1 MQTNSYL
8 LPTNEE
14 LPRPSRKPSRNDKLA
29 LSFFSVDFI
38 IFDFFERE
46 IIAVID
52 FEFTEEHIALRNT
65 VREFVQ
71 GEVAP
76 YIKEWDE
83 KAHYETSV
91 FKKMADLGLM
101 GVCIPE
107 QYGGAGFDYVSLG
120 LVCEELEACDTF
132 LRVAMSVHV
141 GLNSLSV
148 YSWGTEEQKQKY
160 LVPQARGEKLAT
172 FGLTEPNAGSDV
184 VGMGSYARRD
194 GDDWIL
200 NGEKMWISLG
210 DLADNFLFFCWT
222 DLEKQKVRDHSG
234 LSCFIVERS
243 MPGFSSGTIHGKM
256 GIRAGNTGYF
266 SLQDVRVPKEN
277 MLGREG
283 EGFKIAMFSLEN
295 GRYTVASGATGV
307 IRASRD
313 AASAY
318 ANTREVQGQKI
329 ANFQLV
335 KQKIAEMEADYQMAH
350 LLWLKCGFLKNEGKP
365 SARAASL
372 AKWQATTRSEK
383 AASMAIE
390 VHGANGYTNDYP
402 VERYLR
408 NCKAAVIY
416 EGTRDIHTLMQADWA
431 LGLKKEKPAR
441 VILPPYRPTEI
452 KTSAG

>member
-1 MQTNSYL
+1 MI
-8 LPTNEE
+8 E
-14 LPRPSRKPSRNDKLA
+14 LEL
-29 LSFFSVDFI
+29 
-38 IFDFFERE
+38 
-46 IIAVID
+46 
-52 FEFTEEHIALRNT
+52 TEEHIALQNT
-65 VREFVQ
+65 VREFCA

-83 KAHYETSV
+83 KAFFEPSI
-91 FKKMADLGLM
+91 FKKMADLGLL

-141 GLNSLSV
+141 GLNSLSL

-160 LVPQARGEKLAT
+160 LVPQAKGEKIAT

-184 VGMGSYARRD
+184 VGMRSTAKRD

-200 NGEKMWISLG
+200 NGEKMWISL
-210 DLADNFLFFCWT
+210 ADVAHHFLFFCWT
-222 DLEKQKVRDHSG
+222 DAEKQKARDHSG
-234 LSCFIVERS
+234 LSCFIVERT
-243 MPGFSSGTIHGKM
+243 MPGFTSGTLHGKM

-266 SLQDVRVPKEN
+266 SLQDVRVPAAN
-277 MLGREG
+277 MLGLEG

-313 AASAY
+313 ASVAY
-318 ANTREVQGQKI
+318 AKTREVQGQVI

-335 KQKIAEMEADYQMAH
+335 KQKIADMEADYEMSH
-350 LLWLKCGFLKNEGKP
+350 LLWLKCGYLKNMGLP
-365 SARAASL
+365 SAKAASM
-372 AKWQATTRSEK
+372 AKWQATTRSET

-431 LGLKKEKPAR
+431 LGFKKEKAAR
-441 VILPPYRPTEI
+441 VILPPYAAAA
-452 KTSAG
+452 SA

>member
-1 MQTNSYL
+1 MI
-8 LPTNEE
+8 E
-14 LPRPSRKPSRNDKLA
+14 LEL
-29 LSFFSVDFI
+29 
-38 IFDFFERE
+38 
-46 IIAVID
+46 
-52 FEFTEEHIALRNT
+52 TEEHKALQQT
-65 VREFVQ
+65 VREFVA

-83 KAHYETSV
+83 KSHFERSV
-91 FKKMADLGLM
+91 FEKMADLGLM

-107 QYGGAGFDYVSLG
+107 QYGGAGFDYISLG

-148 YSWGTEEQKQKY
+148 FSWGTEEQKQKY
-160 LVPQARGEKLAT
+160 LVSQAKGEKLAT

-184 VGMGSYARRD
+184 VGMRSYARRD

-210 DLADNFLFFCWT
+210 DVADHFLFFCWT
-222 DLEKQKVRDHSG
+222 DAEKQKVRDHSG
-234 LSCFIVERS
+234 LSCFIIERTL
-243 MPGFSSGTIHGKM
+243 PGFSSGTLHGKL

-266 SLQDVRVPKEN
+266 SLQDVRVPQAN
-277 MLGREG
+277 MLGNEG

-307 IRASRD
+307 IRAARD
-313 AASAY
+313 ASVAY
-318 ANTREVQGQKI
+318 ANTREVQGQTI

-335 KQKIAEMEADYQMAH
+335 KQKIANMEADYQMAH
-350 LLWLKCGFLKNEGKP
+350 LLWLKTGYLKNEGLP

-372 AKWQATTRSEK
+372 AKWQATIRSET

-390 VHGANGYTNDYP
+390 IHGANGYTNDYP

-431 LGLKKEKPAR
+431 LGMKKEKAAR
-441 VILPPYRPTEI
+441 VILPPY
-452 KTSAG
+452 KSAESKGA

>member
-1 MQTNSYL
+1 M
-8 LPTNEE
+8 
-14 LPRPSRKPSRNDKLA
+14 
-29 LSFFSVDFI
+29 
-38 IFDFFERE
+38 
-46 IIAVID
+46 ID
-52 FEFTEEHIALRNT
+52 FQLTEEHLALRQT
-65 VREFVQ
+65 VKEFCV

-76 YIKEWDE
+76 FIKEWDE
-83 KAHYETSV
+83 KQYFEPTV
-91 FKKMADLGLM
+91 FGKMADLGLL

-107 QYGGAGFDYVSLG
+107 QYGGAGFDYISLG

-141 GLNSLSV
+141 GLNSLSI
-148 YSWGTEEQKQKY
+148 YSWGTEKQKQKY
-160 LVPQARGEKLAT
+160 LVPQAKGEKIAT

-184 VGMGSYARRD
+184 IGMRSNAKRD

-210 DLADNFLFFCWT
+210 DVADNFLFFCWT
-222 DLEKQKVRDHSG
+222 DEEKRKNRDHTG
-234 LSCFIVERS
+234 MSCFIVERA
-243 MPGFSSGTIHGKM
+243 MPGFSSGTIHGKL

-266 SLQDVRVPKEN
+266 SLSDVRVPQEN
-277 MLGREG
+277 MLGQEG

-313 AASAY
+313 ASVAY
-318 ANTREVQGQKI
+318 ANVRETGGVKI
-329 ANFQLV
+329 ASHQLV
-335 KQKIAEMEADYQMAH
+335 KQKIAEMEADYEMSH
-350 LLWLKCGFLKNEGKP
+350 LLWLKCGYLKNEGKP

-372 AKWQATTRSEK
+372 AKWQATTRSEV

-441 VILPPYRPTEI
+441 VILPPYNSSEA
-452 KTSAG
+452 KAAN

>member
-1 MQTNSYL
+1 
-8 LPTNEE
+8 
-14 LPRPSRKPSRNDKLA
+14 
-29 LSFFSVDFI
+29 
-38 IFDFFERE
+38 
-46 IIAVID
+46 VID
-52 FEFTEEHIALRNT
+52 FELSEEHIALQNT
-65 VREFVQ
+65 VREFCAA
-71 GEVAP
+71 EIAP

-83 KAHYETSV
+83 KCHFERSILD
-91 FKKMADLGLM
+91 KMADLGIL

-107 QYGGAGFDYVSLG
+107 QYGGAGFDYISLG

-132 LRVAMSVHV
+132 ARVIMSVHV
-141 GLNSLSV
+141 GLNSMSV

-160 LVPQARGEKLAT
+160 LVPQAKGEKRAT

-184 VGMGSYARRD
+184 VGMRSYAKRD

-210 DLADNFLFFCWT
+210 DVADHFLFFCWT
-222 DLEKQKVRDHSG
+222 DQEKQKVRDHSG
-234 LSCFIVERS
+234 ISCFIVERS
-243 MPGFSSGTIHGKM
+243 MAGFSSGTLHGKL

-277 MLGREG
+277 MLGNEG

-313 AASAY
+313 ASVAY

-329 ANFQLV
+329 GNFQLV
-335 KQKIAEMEADYQMAH
+335 KQKIAEMEADYEMTR
-350 LLWLKCGFLKNEGKP
+350 LLCLKTGYLKNQGLP
-365 SARAASL
+365 SAKAASL
-372 AKWQATTRSEK
+372 AKWQATIRSEK

-390 VHGANGYTNDYP
+390 IHGANGYTNDYP

-431 LGLKKEKPAR
+431 LGLKREKQAR
-441 VILPPYRPTEI
+441 MILPPYQQSKGVGSGE
-452 KTSAG
+452 

>member
-1 MQTNSYL
+1 MINFDLT
-8 LPTNEE
+8 EE
-14 LPRPSRKPSRNDKLA
+14 QLA
-29 LSFFSVDFI
+29 L
-38 IFDFFERE
+38 E
-46 IIAVID
+46 
-52 FEFTEEHIALRNT
+52 NT

-76 YIKEWDE
+76 HIKEWDE
-83 KAHYETSV
+83 KQHFERSI
-91 FKKMADLGLM
+91 FDKMAELGLL

-107 QYGGAGFDYVSLG
+107 EYGGAGFDYISLG

-141 GLNSLSV
+141 GLNSMTLLT
-148 YSWGTEEQKQKY
+148 WGNEEQKQKY
-160 LVPQARGEKLAT
+160 LVPQAKGEKLAT

-184 VGMGSYARRD
+184 VGMKSTARRD
-194 GDDWIL
+194 GDHWIL

-210 DLADNFLFFCWT
+210 NTADNFLFFCWT
-222 DLEKQKVRDHSG
+222 DEEKRKVRDHSG

-243 MPGFSSGTIHGKM
+243 FEGFSSGTLHGKM
-256 GIRAGNTGYF
+256 GIRAGDTGYF
-266 SLQDVRVPKEN
+266 TLQDVRVPHEN
-277 MLGREG
+277 LLGEEG
-283 EGFKIAMFSLEN
+283 EGFKIAMFALEN

-313 AASAY
+313 ASVAY
-318 ANTREVQGQKI
+318 ANTREVQGQTI
-329 ANFQLV
+329 ANYQLV
-335 KQKIAEMEADYQMAH
+335 KQKIAEMQSDYEMSR
-350 LLWLKCGFLKNEGKP
+350 LLWMKAGFLKNEGRP
-365 SARAASL
+365 STKAASL

-431 LGLKKEKPAR
+431 LGLKKEPNARKVLPAF
-441 VILPPYRPTEI
+441 
-452 KTSAG
+452 KAGA

>member
-1 MQTNSYL
+1 
-8 LPTNEE
+8 
-14 LPRPSRKPSRNDKLA
+14 
-29 LSFFSVDFI
+29 
-38 IFDFFERE
+38 
-46 IIAVID
+46 VID
-52 FEFTEEHIALRNT
+52 FELSEEHIALQQS
-65 VREFVQ
+65 VREFVK
-71 GEVAP
+71 GEVSP

-83 KAHYETSV
+83 KSHFERSV
-91 FKKMADLGLM
+91 FDKMAGLGLM

-107 QYGGAGFDYVSLG
+107 QYGGAGFDYISLG
-120 LVCEELEACDTF
+120 IVCEELEACDTF

-148 YSWGTEEQKQKY
+148 FSWGTEEQKQKY
-160 LVPQARGEKLAT
+160 LVPQAKGEKLAT

-184 VGMGSYARRD
+184 VGMRSTAKRD

-210 DLADNFLFFCWT
+210 DVADHFLFFCWT
-222 DLEKQKVRDHSG
+222 DLEKQKARDHSG
-234 LSCFIVERS
+234 MSCFIVERS
-243 MPGFSSGTIHGKM
+243 MAGFSSGTLHGKL

-277 MLGREG
+277 MLGQEG

-307 IRASRD
+307 IRAARD
-313 AASAY
+313 ASVAY
-318 ANTREVQGQKI
+318 ANTREVQGQTI

-335 KQKIAEMEADYQMAH
+335 KQKIANMEADYQMCS
-350 LLWLKCGFLKNEGKP
+350 LLWLKAGYLKNEGKP

-372 AKWQATTRSEK
+372 AKWQATVRSET

-390 VHGANGYTNDYP
+390 IHGANGYTNDYP

-431 LGLKKEKPAR
+431 LGFKKEKLAR
-441 VILPPYRPTEI
+441 VTLPPYR
-452 KTSAG
+452 SAEVKGTASQT